1 MVSLADGENDGSST
15 VSLMAEFISEEER
28 NGLIH
33 QDFIGNLSAASHS
46 RILQP
51 PGKEIN
57 LCPFAF
63 TKYAGA
69 SYYIQ
74 YREFP
79 SRFSLLSMR
88 YVPLTLFRT

>member
-1 MVSLADGENDGSST
+1 MTAR
-15 VSLMAEFISEEER
+15 EFISEEER
-28 NGLIH
+28 NGL
-33 QDFIGNLSAASHS
+33 DFIGNLSAASHS
-46 RILQP
+46 RILQL

-63 TKYAGA
+63 IKYVRA

-88 YVPLTLFRT
+88 